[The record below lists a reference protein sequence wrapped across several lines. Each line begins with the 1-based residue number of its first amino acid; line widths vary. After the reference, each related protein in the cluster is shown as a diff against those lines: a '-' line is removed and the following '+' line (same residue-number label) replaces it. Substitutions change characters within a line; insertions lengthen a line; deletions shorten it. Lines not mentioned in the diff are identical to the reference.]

1 MIKAGIIGA
10 TGYTGFELF
19 RLLVKH
25 PQVEV
30 AWATSESYC
39 GKMFSNVYPHLNSV
53 SDLVLKTLPEVQQDQ
68 VDVVFCCLP
77 HRTAMS
83 VLPSFLEKQVKVVDL
98 SADFRMATAE
108 SYARWYGVEHSCP
121 HLLTEAVY
129 GLPEFNRNLISKA
142 SLVANPGC
150 YPTSVILPLAPF
162 LQKGLI
168 QETDIIIDSK
178 SGVSGAGRKLSLRT
192 QFVEINE
199 NTVPYDV
206 GRLHRHTGEIEE
218 QLSSLANRQCRV
230 LFAPHIVPMDRGILS
245 TIYVGLKEDIS
256 QEQALEII
264 KDRYKDEPFIRLLPD
279 RLPETRFVQGTNWC
293 DIAVSKVDG
302 TDRLVIISAIDNL
315 MKGASGQAVQNMNIM
330 FGFKETEGL
339 Q

>member
-1 MIKAGIIGA
+1 MITAGIIGA

-25 PQVEV
+25 SKVEL
-30 AWATSESYC
+30 AWATSETYC
-39 GKMFSNVYPHLNSV
+39 GKLFSDVYPHLKGIN
-53 SDLVLKTLPEVQQDQ
+53 DMILKALPEIQQDQ

-83 VLPSFLEKQVKVVDL
+83 VVPSFLEKQTKVVDL
-98 SADFRMATAE
+98 SADFRMGTAD
-108 SYARWYGVEHSCP
+108 SYSRWYEVEHSCP
-121 HLLTEAVY
+121 RLLGQAVY
-129 GLPEFNRNLISKA
+129 GLPELNRDLISKA

-162 LQKGLI
+162 LEKDLI
-168 QETDIIIDSK
+168 EETDIIIDSK
-178 SGVSGAGRKLSLRT
+178 SGVSGAGRKLSLRAH
-192 QFVEINE
+192 FVEINE
-199 NTVPYDV
+199 NIVPYDI

-218 QLSSLANRQCRV
+218 QLSNLANRQCRV
-230 LFAPHIVPMDRGILS
+230 LFSPHIVPMERGILS
-245 TIYVGLKEDIS
+245 TIYVKLKEDIS
-256 QEQALEII
+256 QEQALGII
-264 KDRYKDEPFIRLLPD
+264 TNRYNDEPFIRVLAD
-279 RLPETRFVQGTNWC
+279 RLPETRFVQGTNRC

-302 TDRLVIISAIDNL
+302 TNRLVVISAIDNL
-315 MKGASGQAVQNMNIM
+315 LKGASGQAVQDMNLM